1 MFTKCFTYIKRQW
14 RQVSG
19 ALAVLLMFMVPATRA
34 VLAGNNN
41 SGNQNQKQNNH
52 HSRGGNEASKPSC
65 STPKPVSPVQ
75 PSSQTAKK
83 KGNHQKPGEK

>member
-1 MFTKCFTYIKRQW
+1 MFTKYFSYVKRQW

-41 SGNQNQKQNNH
+41 STNHNNYQNNSQNQA
-52 HSRGGNEASKPSC
+52 SRASC
-65 STPKPVSPVQ
+65 STPKPVSPVS
-75 PSSQTAKK
+75 PNSETAKNSSK
-83 KGNHQKPGEK
+83 APWEK